1 MTRSPLAVAV
11 LAVGFALCFLSRGLG
26 ESFVVFVLPLSR
38 ETGWDRAAILSIQSI
53 AMLAAGI
60 AAPLAGRMFDRV
72 GPRAVFASG
81 LALAGAGFWLA
92 SRADALWQ
100 LRLCLGLAVGLAI
113 ACLGNVPNAGLVAR
127 WHRQRLTMAMTV
139 LYAAG
144 GIGMLLL
151 VPLAQLLIDWHGWR
165 AACQVFGVGALLLLA
180 PLLLLPWARLAT
192 GEAGARPQAAARA
205 GGDIGLAGA
214 LRHPA
219 FWSLFAVFLFTSS
232 GMSAIIVQVVA
243 FLVEAGIPALKAAA
257 AWGIAGLLMPPGM
270 MLFAWLDGRIGRR
283 WSVLLS
289 YAVSMLGVVVLW
301 LVGRYPGDLLLGL
314 FVLLF
319 GSTIG
324 SRGPLISSI
333 ALGIFAGRSA
343 ATIFG
348 GITIG
353 AGLGAGW
360 GTWLAGLLH
369 DWSGG
374 YGLGLAAAFVSLF
387 LGLLPFLVV
396 PALRR

>member
-1 MTRSPLAVAV
+1 MTMPPAALAV

-38 ETGWDRAAILSIQSI
+38 ETGWDRASILSIQSI
-53 AMLAAGI
+53 GMLAAGV
-60 AAPLAGRMFDRV
+60 AGPLAGRMFDRL
-72 GPRAVFASG
+72 GPRVVFASG

-92 SRADALWQ
+92 GRAEALWE

-144 GIGMLLL
+144 GIGMLML
-151 VPLAQLLIDWHGWR
+151 VPLAQLLVDWHGWR
-165 AACQVFGVGALLLLA
+165 TACQAFGIGTLMLLP

-192 GEAGARPQAAARA
+192 GEAGSRPQAAAR

-219 FWSLFAVFLFTSS
+219 FWALFSVFLFTSS

-243 FLVEAGIPALKAAA
+243 FLVEAGVPALKAAA
-257 AWGIAGLLMPPGM
+257 AWGVAGLLMPPGM
-270 MLFAWLDGRIGRR
+270 MFFAWLDGRIGRR
-283 WSVLLS
+283 LSVLLS
-289 YAVSMLGVVVLW
+289 YGVSMLGVVVLW
-301 LVGRYPGDLLLGL
+301 LVGRHPDDLLLAL

-374 YGLGLAAAFVSLF
+374 YDLGLAAAFISL
-387 LGLLPFLVV
+387 LIGVLPFVVV

>member
-1 MTRSPLAVAV
+1 MTMPPAAFAV

-38 ETGWDRAAILSIQSI
+38 ETGWDRAAVLSIQSI

-72 GPRAVFASG
+72 GPRAVFALG
-81 LALAGAGFWLA
+81 LALAGAGFSLA
-92 SRADALWQ
+92 AAAEALWQ

-127 WHRQRLTMAMTV
+127 WHRGRLTMAMTV

-151 VPLAQLLIDWHGWR
+151 VPLAQLLVDWRGWR
-165 AACQVFGVGALLLLA
+165 MACQTFGVGTLMLLV
-180 PLLLLPWARLAT
+180 PLLLLPWARLAA
-192 GEAGARPQAAARA
+192 GEAGARTQAVAR
-205 GGDIGLAGA
+205 GDDIGFAGA

-219 FWSLFAVFLFTSS
+219 FWALFSVFLFTSS

-243 FLVEAGIPALKAAA
+243 FLVEAGVPALKAAT
-257 AWGIAGLLMPPGM
+257 AWGVAGLLMPPGM
-270 MLFAWLDGRIGRR
+270 MFFAWLDGRIGRR
-283 WSVLLS
+283 PSVLLS
-289 YAVSMLGVVVLW
+289 YGVSMLGVGVLW
-301 LVGRYPGDLLLGL
+301 LVGRHPDDLLLGL

-319 GSTIG
+319 GATIG

-360 GTWLAGLLH
+360 GTWLTGLLH

-374 YGLGLAAAFVSLF
+374 YDLGLAAAFAGLF